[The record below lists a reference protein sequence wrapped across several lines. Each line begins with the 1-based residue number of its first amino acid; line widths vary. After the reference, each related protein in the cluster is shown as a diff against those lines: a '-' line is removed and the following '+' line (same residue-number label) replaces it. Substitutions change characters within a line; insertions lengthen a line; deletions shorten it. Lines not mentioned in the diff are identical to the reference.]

1 MLVCLDH
8 IDRIGSLMHGAFVL
22 KHNISINTMLSI
34 IMSKSNPCRES
45 KRTLNDVTL
54 RIVFSIP
61 ESRSGL
67 NGWRRI
73 LNPGRAAV
81 FAALAV
87 TVGVVSPLHYEMG
100 GEAIYIHA

>member
-1 MLVCLDH
+1 
-8 IDRIGSLMHGAFVL
+8 
-22 KHNISINTMLSI
+22 MLSI

-67 NGWRRI
+67 NGWHRL
-73 LNPGRAAV
+73 LNPGRATV

-87 TVGVVSPLHYEMG
+87 AVGEVSPLHYEMG
-100 GEAIYIHA
+100 GEAICIHA